1 MILSMTGFGKAARSA
16 GGLVTE
22 VEIKSVN
29 NRFLELSLKL
39 PASLQGREYE
49 LRELFRAGL
58 KRGKAYITITVTPEA
73 KDGSMVAYNMARTA
87 EIMGAL
93 KKLKKD
99 YKLPGKITLETL
111 VQFKDLFSAGVDTL
125 TDEQFAGVKASVS
138 AAIENLVRMRQAE
151 GAQLTNDLL
160 GRVASIETAVLR
172 VEELWRGSVQEY
184 FDKLKNRVK
193 ELVTDL
199 TQYNDRMEM
208 ALALLADRSDITEE
222 CVRLKSH
229 IAYFRET
236 LQKGEEVGRKLNFL
250 CQEMHREANTISSK
264 TISTEI
270 TYQSVH
276 IREEIE
282 RIREQVQN
290 VE

>member
-1 MILSMTGFGKAARSA
+1 MTGFGKAASSSA
-16 GGLVTE
+16 GLLTE

-29 NRFLELSLKL
+29 NRYLELSLKL
-39 PASLQGREYE
+39 PSCLQSREYE

-58 KRGKAYITITVTPEA
+58 KRGKAYVTISVAPKA
-73 KDGSMVAYNMARTA
+73 KDGSVLAYNAARTA
-87 EIMGAL
+87 EVMSAL

-99 YKLPGKITLETL
+99 YKLTGKITLDTL
-111 VQFKDLFSAGVDTL
+111 VQFKDLFTAGVDTL
-125 TDEQFAGVKASVS
+125 TDEQFAGVKAAVN
-138 AAIENLVRMRQAE
+138 AAIANLISMRQAE
-151 GAQLTNDLL
+151 GAQLAADLL
-160 GRVASIETAVLR
+160 GRVASIETAVAK
-172 VEELWRGSVQEY
+172 VEELWRGSVQDY

-199 TQYNDRMEM
+199 TQFNDRMEM
-208 ALALLADRSDITEE
+208 ELALLADRSDITEE

-236 LQKGEEVGRKLNFL
+236 LRTGEEVGRKLNFL

-290 VE
+290 LE